1 VDADKK
7 KIAAGAGVVAGLGL
21 LFLLLKKAG
30 AEQPPPPPPPP
41 DRANMYGQAT
51 DALTGH
57 PIEGIEVSFAEYSG
71 VTGSNGYYLIE
82 DIIPGVYEVTFSDPL
97 GRYESAV
104 F

>member
-1 VDADKK
+1 MEENKK
-7 KIAAGAGVVAGLGL
+7 KIIAGVGIATGIA
-21 LFLLLKKAG
+21 LLLLLSKKGEG
-30 AEQPPPPPPPP
+30 APPPPP